1 MPNKRGG
8 PNKWAGWADFFII
21 LLHKN
26 QWRGPGRQIFRLLH
40 GKQ

>member
-8 PNKWAGWADFFII
+8 PNKWAGWADFI
-21 LLHKN
+21 LFYYIKIS
-26 QWRGPGRQIFRLLH
+26 GEGRQIFRLLH